1 MKRRKHIEYGYVTYS
16 GQRLAR
22 CQVDTY
28 NAIQDRINSFL
39 DLGLEPP
46 ENVLNGSHNLFQ
58 TIAEKGRIV

>member
-1 MKRRKHIEYGYVTYS
+1 MMERRKRIDYGYVTYS
-16 GQRLAR
+16 GQRLTR

-39 DLGLEPP
+39 DLGLVPP

-58 TIAEKGRIV
+58 AIAKGGKQ